1 MSTSDGDTSPCVRAL
16 FFLSFS
22 ASPCLQL
29 ADTTRR
35 SDEKGRNEAA
45 RAARAARAAAERE
58 IIGEVGE
65 ADELERRRD
74 LTGQQTDA
82 TRNNQMP
89 GG

>member
-1 MSTSDGDTSPCVRAL
+1 MRACVFFFFSL
-16 FFLSFS
+16 F

-45 RAARAARAAAERE
+45 AAAAAERE

-65 ADELERRRD
+65 GGEADQLHSRR
-74 LTGQQTDA
+74 
-82 TRNNQMP
+82 M
-89 GG
+89 

>member
-1 MSTSDGDTSPCVRAL
+1 MRF

-35 SDEKGRNEAA
+35 SDEKGRNE
-45 RAARAARAAAERE
+45 AARAARAAAERE